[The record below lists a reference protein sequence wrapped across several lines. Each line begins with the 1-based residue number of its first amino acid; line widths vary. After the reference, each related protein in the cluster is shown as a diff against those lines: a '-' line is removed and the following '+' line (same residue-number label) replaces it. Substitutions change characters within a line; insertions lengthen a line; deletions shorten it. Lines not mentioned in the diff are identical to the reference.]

1 MNTENILKQKIGLHL
16 TGVGNLSKIFAVQ
29 SFSGNNL
36 QITPEQFTV
45 LALLYENDELY
56 QRQLSTLSLK
66 DRANIS
72 RIVNILE
79 GLGFVTKTPD
89 VNGRKVYKIKIT
101 EEGKSIYKE
110 TLPVITSVWR
120 DTAENISDTDLK
132 IFHKVLYKIQQNL
145 ISKVNIQI

>member
-1 MNTENILKQKIGLHL
+1 M
-16 TGVGNLSKIFAVQ
+16 
-29 SFSGNNL
+29 
-36 QITPEQFTV
+36 
-45 LALLYENDELY
+45 
-56 QRQLSTLSLK
+56 
-66 DRANIS
+66 
-72 RIVNILE
+72 E

-120 DTAENISDTDLK
+120 ETAENISDTDLK